1 MRRLLG
7 NLKLAK
13 KLLVSPTI
21 VMIFLFATGLIALSG
36 MQSLKSA
43 ISEIFNT
50 HFKTYEETSAVSE
63 TVADAHGN
71 LYKLITW
78 ARADYES
85 AKIDE
90 LGKAQIARID
100 AVASSLRKMVESAGN
115 EETKKAYQ
123 KASDQMTDYRKAAFM
138 VVDFAT
144 VELNTATVSMATAET
159 KFELLAA
166 TLKGVN
172 DLEKSLSQQSYDSA
186 LSTFTRVLTLFLVMV
201 AAAVGLSLVAT
212 LMVNRL
218 ILEPVKSTTEAINSV
233 ASGDLSKDVP
243 VQTSD
248 EIGEMARSFN
258 SMLANLRDMIGKITN
273 AAGTMAGASTQISSS
288 TEQMAA
294 GAHEQTAQ
302 AGEVASAV
310 EEMANTI
317 IQNSRNASQ
326 TAETARKAK
335 LAAEQGGVVVR
346 ESVDGMQRIAEVVRK
361 SANTVKELGKSSNQ
375 IGEIIGVIDDIADQT
390 NLLAL
395 NAAIEAARAGEQGR
409 GFAVVADEVRKL
421 AERTTKATKE
431 IAQMIRQIQS
441 DTHGAV
447 SAMDAGTR
455 EVETGIHMADRAA
468 KSLNEIVEISQT
480 VTDMVTQIAGASE
493 QQSGASE
500 QISKNVEA
508 ISAVTNETA
517 SGIQQIARAAEDL
530 NRLTENL
537 QQLVSQFHLAEL
549 GHRSL
554 PARSNVPPS
563 ERHPARQSEEHTDSV
578 PYAVGAR

>member
-1 MRRLLG
+1 MKTLIG
-7 NLKLAK
+7 NLKLAN

-21 VMIFLFATGLIALSG
+21 AVIFMFAIGLVAFSG
-36 MQSLKSA
+36 MQSLKSV
-43 ISEIFNT
+43 IGEIFNT
-50 HFKTYEETSAVSE
+50 HFQTYMETSAVSE

-85 AKIDE
+85 AKLDE
-90 LGKAQIARID
+90 LGKVQIARMD
-100 AVASSLRKMVESAGN
+100 GAVSALKKMVESAGN
-115 EETKKAYQ
+115 DDTKKAYQ
-123 KASDQMTDYRKAAFM
+123 KAVDQATDYRKAAFT

-159 KFELLAA
+159 KFGLLAA

-172 DLEKSLSQQSYDSA
+172 DLEKSLSQQSYNNA
-186 LSTFTRVLTLFLVMV
+186 ASTFTRVVTLFLIMM
-201 AAAVGLSLVAT
+201 AAAIGLSLTAT
-212 LMVNRL
+212 LMVNGL
-218 ILEPVKSTTEAINSV
+218 ILKPVKSTTEAINCV
-233 ASGDLSKDVP
+233 ASGDLSRDVP
-243 VQTSD
+243 VHTSD

-258 SMLANLRDMIGKITN
+258 TMLANLRDMIGKIDT
-273 AAGTMAGASTQISSS
+273 AASTMAGASTEISSS

-326 TAETARKAK
+326 TAQTAKKAK
-335 LAAEQGGVVVR
+335 QAAEQGGVVVR
-346 ESVDGMQRIAEVVRK
+346 ESVDGMQRIADVVRK
-361 SANTVKELGKSSNQ
+361 SATTVKELGKSSDQ
-375 IGEIIGVIDDIADQT
+375 IGKIIGVIDDIADQT

-431 IAQMIRQIQS
+431 IAQMIRQIQT
-441 DTHGAV
+441 DTQGAV
-447 SAMDAGTR
+447 SAMNAGTR
-455 EVETGIHMADRAA
+455 EVESGIQLADRAA
-468 KSLNEIVEISQT
+468 KSLGEIVDISQT
-480 VTDMVTQIAGASE
+480 VTDMVMQIAAASE
-493 QQSGASE
+493 QQSSASE

-517 SGIQQIARAAEDL
+517 SGTQQIARAAEDL

-537 QQLVSQFHLAEL
+537 QQLVSQFHLAAVE
-549 GHRSL
+549 GRNL
-554 PARSNVPPS
+554 PGRSNAPVQEWHQGVPSMNHADAFSFAVS
-563 ERHPARQSEEHTDSV
+563 EQ
-578 PYAVGAR
+578 